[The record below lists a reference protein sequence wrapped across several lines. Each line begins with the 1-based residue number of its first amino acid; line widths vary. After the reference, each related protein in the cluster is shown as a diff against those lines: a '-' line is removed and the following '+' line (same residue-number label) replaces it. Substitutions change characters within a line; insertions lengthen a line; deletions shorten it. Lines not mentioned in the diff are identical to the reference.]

1 MNIKGELLMSG
12 KIFAL
17 RDGEGLTELI
27 QTPYENE
34 DFFQTLIEKHP
45 EILAG
50 EQINP
55 DNPRKWVL
63 ISREMGVSLDDGI
76 GRLDHLYIDQDAIPT
91 FLEVKRGTDTRIRRE
106 VVGQML
112 DYAANGT
119 QFWPISDIR
128 AAYERNAIDGKFT
141 TLSEIGIEDEDT
153 FWQNVDMNLRN
164 GKVRLLFVADVIPT
178 SLQAIIEF
186 LNKQMRDT
194 EVYGLEIKQYVGKD
208 GLKTLVP
215 NLIGRTASAVQ
226 AKRGETKQK
235 YASRNEFFDSVES
248 QHIKTLYTNLFA
260 FADKNNCKIGLGTS
274 GFSFNIT
281 NSTGTSS
288 TLIYGYGSDAQWDNR
303 KNCIETTFWLS
314 KEMNGDVL
322 ESYKNMVSKL
332 SFFEPTSGGKNFKWQ
347 LSDQSSD
354 DEMQKLM
361 AVIQEVANKING

>member
-1 MNIKGELLMSG
+1 MSG

-17 RDGEGLTELI
+17 RDGEGLTELT

-34 DFFQTLIEKHP
+34 DLFQSLIEKYP
-45 EILAG
+45 AILAG

-63 ISREMGVSLDDGI
+63 ISREMGVSLDDGT

-119 QFWPISDIR
+119 QFWPLKDIR
-128 AAYERNAIDGKFT
+128 DAYER
-141 TLSEIGIEDEDT
+141 TLLDEGASTLADIGVEDEET

-194 EVYGLEIKQYVGKD
+194 EVYGLEIKQFVGKD
-208 GLKTLVP
+208 GQKTLVP
-215 NLIGRTASAVQ
+215 TLIGRTASAIHT
-226 AKRGETKQK
+226 KRGETKQK
-235 YASRNEFFDSVES
+235 YASRAEFFDSVIN
-248 QHIKTLYTNLFA
+248 QRIKDLYMSLFS
-260 FADKNNCKIGLGTS
+260 FADEHGHKIGMGTA
-274 GFSFNIT
+274 GFSFSIVGTDKKT
-281 NSTGTSS
+281 N
-288 TLIYGYGSDAQWDNR
+288 TLLFGYGMVAQWENR

-314 KEMNGDVL
+314 KEMSGEVL
-322 ESYKNMVSKL
+322 EQYKNMVGGL
-332 SFFEPTSGGKNFKWQ
+332 SFFEPTPSKNFKWQ
-347 LSDQSSD
+347 LNSESTD

-361 AVIQEVANKING
+361 AIIQEIAAKTNE

>member
-1 MNIKGELLMSG
+1 VNG

-17 RDGEGLTELI
+17 RDGEGITELT

-34 DFFQTLIEKHP
+34 DLFQSLIEKHP

-55 DNPRKWVL
+55 ENPRQWVL

-76 GRLDHLYIDQDAIPT
+76 GRLDHLYIDQDGIPT

-119 QFWPISDIR
+119 QFWPIKDIR
-128 AAYERNAIDGKFT
+128 DAYERNIVDGET
-141 TLSEIGIEDEDT
+141 ATLSDIGVQDEET
-153 FWQNVDMNLRN
+153 FWQTVDMNLRN
-164 GKVRLLFVADVIPT
+164 GKVRLLFVADIIPT

-208 GLKTLVP
+208 GQKTLVP

-226 AKRGETKQK
+226 MKRGETKQK
-235 YASRNEFFDSVES
+235 YASRNEFFDSVE
-248 QHIKTLYTNLFA
+248 IPRVKELYTNLFA
-260 FADKNNCKIGLGTS
+260 FADKHGHKIGMGTA
-274 GFSFNIT
+274 GFSFSIVGANKKT
-281 NSTGTSS
+281 N
-288 TLIYGYGSDAQWDNR
+288 TLLFGYGMDAQWENR

-314 KEMNGDVL
+314 KEMSEDVL
-322 ESYKNMVSKL
+322 EQYKALVGKL
-332 SFFEPTSGGKNFKWQ
+332 SCFEPTSSGNFKWQ
-347 LSDQSSD
+347 LSGESTDV
-354 DEMQKLM
+354 EMQQLM
-361 AVIQEVANKING
+361 DAIQNVATKTNE

>member
-1 MNIKGELLMSG
+1 MNG
-12 KIFAL
+12 KIFVL
-17 RDGEGLTELI
+17 RDGEGLTELT

-34 DFFQTLIEKHP
+34 DLFQSLIEKHP

-63 ISREMGVSLDDGI
+63 ISREMSVSLDNGQ
-76 GRLDHLYIDQDAIPT
+76 GRLDHLYIDQDGIPT

-119 QFWPISDIR
+119 QFWPIQDIR
-128 AAYERNAIDGKFT
+128 AAYERNSINGELT
-141 TLSEIGIEDEDT
+141 TLSGIGVQDEDV

-194 EVYGLEIKQYVGKD
+194 EVYGLEIKQFVGKD
-208 GLKTLVP
+208 GLTTLVP

-226 AKRGETKQK
+226 MKRDGSKQK
-235 YASRNEFFDSVES
+235 YANRNEFFDSVGN
-248 QHIKTLYTNLFA
+248 QRIKELYMSLFA
-260 FADKNNCKIGLGTS
+260 FADKYGYKIVIGTA
-274 GFSFNIT
+274 GFSLSIVGVNKKT
-281 NSTGTSS
+281 N
-288 TLIYGYGSDAQWDNR
+288 TLLFGYGMDAQWESK
-303 KNCIETTFWLS
+303 KNCIETTFRLS
-314 KEMNGDVL
+314 KEMSDVVL
-322 ESYKNMVSKL
+322 EQYKDMVGKL
-332 SFFEPTSGGKNFKWQ
+332 RCFEPMPSGNFKWQ
-347 LSDQSSD
+347 LSEAST
-354 DEMQKLM
+354 DEDMDRLM
-361 AVIQEVANKING
+361 DVIQSIANKLNE